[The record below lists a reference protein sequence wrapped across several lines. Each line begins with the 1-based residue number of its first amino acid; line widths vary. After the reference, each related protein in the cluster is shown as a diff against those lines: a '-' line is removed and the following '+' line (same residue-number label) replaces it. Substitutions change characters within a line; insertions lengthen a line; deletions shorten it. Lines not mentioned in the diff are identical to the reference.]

1 LRDVGQRKD
10 SAACVAA
17 TLPPM
22 PAVDFAMFGE
32 VETVPLPRHQK
43 LVASFLARN
52 WAQIPHVTHHD
63 EADVPTLDA
72 VRRQMSEALG
82 TKLTPVPFIIKAVV
96 AALKAFPRFNASL
109 AADGNGLVLKHYF
122 HIGVAVETPNGLVVP
137 VIRDCDKKSIAE
149 IAAELVDKA
158 ERARTKGLPI
168 TEMSGGC
175 FSVSSLGNLG
185 GTGFTPII
193 NAPEIAILGVTRA
206 TERLKLVDGEVRQV
220 PVLPLSLSYDHR
232 VINGADA
239 ARFTRAIADA
249 LADPLA
255 DPATLA

>member
-1 LRDVGQRKD
+1 MNAKPD
-10 SAACVAA
+10 SIAPGWPA

-22 PAVDFAMFGE
+22 PVVDFGLFGE
-32 VETVPLPRHQK
+32 VETVALPRHQK

-63 EADVPTLDA
+63 EAEVERLDGA
-72 VRRQMSEALG
+72 RRALSEAAG
-82 TKLTPVPFIIKAVV
+82 VKLTPVPFIIKAVV
-96 AALKAFPRFNASL
+96 KALQAFPRFNASL
-109 AADGNGLVLKHYF
+109 TPDGNGLVMKRYF

-137 VIRDCDKKSIAE
+137 VIRDCDKKSIPE
-149 IAAELVDKA
+149 IAAELADKA

-193 NAPEIAILGVTRA
+193 NAPEVAILGVTRA
-206 TERLKLVDGEVRQV
+206 VERLKRVDGDVVSV

-239 ARFTRAIADA
+239 ARFVRCVADA
-249 LADPLA
+249 LADPASLA
-255 DPATLA
+255 

>member
-1 LRDVGQRKD
+1 M
-10 SAACVAA
+10 SARPDTEAPAWPA
-17 TLPPM
+17 SLPPM
-22 PAVDFAMFGE
+22 PVVDFSLFGE
-32 VETVPLPRHQK
+32 VDTVPLPRHQK

-63 EADVPTLDA
+63 EADVAALET
-72 VRRQMSEALG
+72 VRREAGEALG
-82 TKLTPVPFIIKAVV
+82 VKLTPVPFIIKAVV
-96 AALKAFPRFNASL
+96 KALQAFPRFNASL
-109 AADGNGLVLKHYF
+109 GADGNSLVMKRYF

-137 VIRDCDKKSIAE
+137 VIRDCDRKSIGE
-149 IAAELVDKA
+149 IAAELADKA
-158 ERARTKGLPI
+158 GRARAKGLPI

-193 NAPEIAILGVTRA
+193 NAPEVAILGVTRA
-206 TERLKLVDGEVRQV
+206 TERLRLVDGEVRSV

-239 ARFTRAIADA
+239 ARFTRFVADA
-249 LADPLA
+249 LADPAALA
-255 DPATLA
+255 

>member
-1 LRDVGQRKD
+1 M
-10 SAACVAA
+10 SANEKIPPPVWPA

-22 PAVDFAMFGE
+22 PTVDFAAFGE

-63 EADVPTLDA
+63 EAEVPTLDA

-109 AADGNGLVLKHYF
+109 SADGNGLVLKHYF

-137 VIRDCDKKSIAE
+137 VIRDCDTKSIAE
-149 IAAELVDKA
+149 IAAELADKA

-193 NAPEIAILGVTRA
+193 NAPEVAILGVTRA
-206 TERLKLVDGEVRQV
+206 TERLKLVDGQVRSLS
-220 PVLPLSLSYDHR
+220 VLPLSLSYDHR

-239 ARFTRAIADA
+239 ARFTRTIADA
-249 LADPLA
+249 LANPAALA
-255 DPATLA
+255 